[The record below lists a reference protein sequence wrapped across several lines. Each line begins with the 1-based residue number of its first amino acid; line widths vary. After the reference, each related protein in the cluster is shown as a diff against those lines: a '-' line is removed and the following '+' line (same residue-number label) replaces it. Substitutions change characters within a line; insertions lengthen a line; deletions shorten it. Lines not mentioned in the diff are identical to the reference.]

1 MCVRACVRARVC
13 ESGGRSER
21 EKRGREGWERGRA
34 KRRGGGGVITEWP
47 FPSFEWHDPSPLFK
61 GHAEINASHLNGD
74 FSWWYFTANISGIGM
89 CIFFPFAILNS
100 GMVLVA
106 GYSIFPS
113 LHMQHSAASVVF
125 CPWLHHQH
133 HPLHSCTPHPV
144 QIHLHPLMISVK
156 NCWHRMRQGGG
167 RRLIWIKLDRRVDTA
182 LKVSRPFMSRWQ
194 GVCVLGGSAW
204 DCQRGL
210 FESGRIFE
218 AREWK
223 GVDHKARHTSNTP
236 RHIFTLSFPCG
247 RRVYKE
253 GGVSAL
259 WHGLQNMQHKIK
271 HVDDKVDHRGLGVQK
286 KGFPRLSFSGS
297 LWFVQIKYWI
307 NSDEEA
313 SAFVRK
319 FL

>member
-1 MCVRACVRARVC
+1 MCVRVCARMGKSEWGSVGAR
-13 ESGGRSER
+13 EVGTGKGER
-21 EKRGREGWERGRA
+21 ESKKEGGYNGVALSFFWVTRPLSSLQRPCRNKR
-34 KRRGGGGVITEWP
+34 I
-47 FPSFEWHDPSPLFK
+47 SFEWRFFLVVFRSQ
-61 GHAEINASHLNGD
+61 D
-74 FSWWYFTANISGIGM
+74 FWNSNVYFFS
-89 CIFFPFAILNS
+89 AILNS

-167 RRLIWIKLDRRVDTA
+167 RRLIWIKLDCRVDTA

-223 GVDHKARHTSNTP
+223 GVDHKARHTSNTT
-236 RHIFTLSFPCG
+236 RHIFTLSIPC
-247 RRVYKE
+247 RQRVYKE
-253 GGVSAL
+253 GRVSVL
-259 WHGLQNMQHKIK
+259 WHGLQNEQQKIK
-271 HVDDKVDHRGLGVQK
+271 HVDHKVDHRGFGVLK
-286 KGFPRLSFSGS
+286 RGFPRFSFGGS
-297 LWFVQIKYWI
+297 LWFVQIKY
-307 NSDEEA
+307 S
-313 SAFVRK
+313 K
-319 FL
+319 